1 MGNSETSIRK
11 HKVIHT
17 LQTENST
24 ASYSKENNGQVHK
37 LCMQKDH
44 HLEQQK
50 KKREGDVNV
59 KIQQSGDMENKY
71 YIDVYQT

>member
-44 HLEQQK
+44 HLE
-50 KKREGDVNV
+50 
-59 KIQQSGDMENKY
+59 
-71 YIDVYQT
+71 

>member
-11 HKVIHT
+11 HKVI
-17 LQTENST
+17 QTGNST

-44 HLEQQK
+44 HLKQQK
-50 KKREGDVNV
+50 KKGGGCG
-59 KIQQSGDMENKY
+59 K
-71 YIDVYQT
+71 